1 MLQFPEP
8 VPQEYLAEYRL
19 LSAELD
25 RQLPPK
31 ALDTNLLVASW
42 NLRACGESS
51 DVWVAGSGV
60 SPKRDQHSLRCSA
73 EIISRFDVVAFRCS
87 GIAGGARQPEC
98 AAPRAAAARA
108 ALGL

>member
-8 VPQEYLAEYRL
+8 VPEEYLAEYRL

-42 NLRACGESS
+42 NLRGFG
-51 DVWVAGSGV
+51 DLH
-60 SPKRDQHSLRCSA
+60 R
-73 EIISRFDVVAFRCS
+73 
-87 GIAGGARQPEC
+87 
-98 AAPRAAAARA
+98 
-108 ALGL
+108 